1 MADTFSTLDTGEY
14 VPLPKMPKVGELG
27 MKEALGIKEPF
38 VPKIQALESRIAEKD
53 LAVEEAKQQQKMIE
67 VTGERDVK
75 QRETE
80 SVRGAQE
87 DYQTQLTAEPL
98 PAFVPDKESAK
109 DIAGLFS
116 MVSVMGMLLGGGGK
130 LNSMQALNA
139 MNGML
144 EGHQKG
150 RSDLYKK
157 QATEF
162 DKNFKAMI
170 RKHEEFRKKMEDA
183 VKLAAVDKEAGLAD
197 AKMAAVEAGSPIIKA
212 MVERGEIV
220 RALQT
225 LNDTVQGRQAA
236 FNLVL
241 KEQDKAAVRKATADR
256 DAAAERRYL
265 AQMAQARA
273 LAQIRENSPKGNFLK
288 PGAKVSEAYVADNQL
303 KTDIE
308 DILKDLKTNPS
319 LVNDLKK
326 YRVEAFLTE
335 EGKVLN
341 QLVSEDIPPN
351 LRQFLTKVRDVRNN
365 YYLNISGKAVTGG
378 EALRSYGTVPQPGD
392 DAGQMIDKL
401 SGMSTRV
408 SKAISIKQQLYGL
421 PSLNL
426 NAGGETSLVPNRDY
440 SKDEESE
447 PASSEAVARPK
458 VYEPKTAEEFKAVPP
473 EQLYID
479 PGDRKT
485 YRKPK

>member
-1 MADTFSTLDTGEY
+1 
-14 VPLPKMPKVGELG
+14 
-27 MKEALGIKEPF
+27 
-38 VPKIQALESRIAEKD
+38 
-53 LAVEEAKQQQKMIE
+53 
-67 VTGERDVK
+67 
-75 QRETE
+75 
-80 SVRGAQE
+80 
-87 DYQTQLTAEPL
+87 
-98 PAFVPDKESAK
+98 
-109 DIAGLFS
+109 
-116 MVSVMGMLLGGGGK
+116 
-130 LNSMQALNA
+130 
-139 MNGML
+139 
-144 EGHQKG
+144 
-150 RSDLYKK
+150 
-157 QATEF
+157 
-162 DKNFKAMI
+162 
-170 RKHEEFRKKMEDA
+170 
-183 VKLAAVDKEAGLAD
+183 
-197 AKMAAVEAGSPIIKA
+197 

-241 KEQDKAAVRKATADR
+241 KEQDKAAVRKATAER

-265 AQMAQARA
+265 AQMAQARE
-273 LAQIRENSPKGNFLK
+273 LAKIRENSSKGNFLK

-303 KTDIE
+303 KADIE
-308 DILKDLKTNPS
+308 DITNDLKNNPS
-319 LVNDLKK
+319 LVKDLEK
-326 YRVEAFLTE
+326 YRIEAFLTE
-335 EGKVLN
+335 KGKVLN
-341 QLVSEDIPPN
+341 QLVSSDIPPN

-458 VYEPKTAEEFKAVPP
+458 TYEPKTAEEFKSVPP
-473 EQLYID
+473 GELYID
-479 PGDRKT
+479 PGDKKT

>member
-150 RSDLYKK
+150 
-157 QATEF
+157 Q
-162 DKNFKAMI
+162 I
-170 RKHEEFRKKMEDA
+170 
-183 VKLAAVDKEAGLAD
+183 G
-197 AKMAAVEAGSPIIKA
+197 
-212 MVERGEIV
+212 
-220 RALQT
+220 RAH
-225 LNDTVQGRQAA
+225 V
-236 FNLVL
+236 
-241 KEQDKAAVRKATADR
+241 
-256 DAAAERRYL
+256 
-265 AQMAQARA
+265 
-273 LAQIRENSPKGNFLK
+273 
-288 PGAKVSEAYVADNQL
+288 
-303 KTDIE
+303 
-308 DILKDLKTNPS
+308 
-319 LVNDLKK
+319 
-326 YRVEAFLTE
+326 
-335 EGKVLN
+335 
-341 QLVSEDIPPN
+341 
-351 LRQFLTKVRDVRNN
+351 
-365 YYLNISGKAVTGG
+365 
-378 EALRSYGTVPQPGD
+378 
-392 DAGQMIDKL
+392 
-401 SGMSTRV
+401 
-408 SKAISIKQQLYGL
+408 
-421 PSLNL
+421 
-426 NAGGETSLVPNRDY
+426 
-440 SKDEESE
+440 
-447 PASSEAVARPK
+447 
-458 VYEPKTAEEFKAVPP
+458 
-473 EQLYID
+473 
-479 PGDRKT
+479 
-485 YRKPK
+485 